1 MKNLKITEE
10 KKIVLSEQDMLTKAD
25 NERKRDDKAGWLLI
39 IEMIVG
45 FAQLILG

>member
-1 MKNLKITEE
+1 MKNLKITKE
-10 KKIVLSEQDMLTKAD
+10 KKIVLSEQDMLTKGD
-25 NERKRDDKAGWLLI
+25 NERKREDKAGWLLI